1 MSNVTSK
8 SDTVEIDESAATT
21 SSSSETATVS
31 YRDYSEVPW
40 HRKSSSNTLL
50 ILLSF
55 LTFGF
60 VPGNPPRLPLF
71 VLTGDI
77 YYDRLDEDGNLAKWS
92 WGNKIVAI
100 ILLVLNVFQ
109 LAAALGH

>member
-1 MSNVTSK
+1 MSDVPSK

-60 VPGNPPRLPLF
+60 VPGIPLVCLF

-77 YYDRLDEDGNLAKWS
+77 YFDRRDKNGDLEKWS

-109 LAAALGH
+109 LAAALGQG